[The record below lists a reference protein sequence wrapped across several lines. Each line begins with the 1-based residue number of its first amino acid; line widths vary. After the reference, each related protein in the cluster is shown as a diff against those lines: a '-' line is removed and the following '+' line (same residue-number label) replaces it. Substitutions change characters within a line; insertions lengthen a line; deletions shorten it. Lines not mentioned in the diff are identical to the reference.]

1 MKLNLAYWRQIYV
14 QHGFY
19 VLPVTIITA
28 VALLTVG
35 VGIPKIKATL
45 ELRQELKLAAA
56 KSARLTEKVAALQRL
71 DEAELGR
78 RVAVMERMLPSRKE
92 VGGVLLGLRQA
103 ALSAGVTVV
112 SVNLTPGELATG
124 SAGKLKQASSSGM
137 EIEVKLTGQ
146 IGAVE
151 EWLRLVEEE
160 MVPVMRVKALSGGQD
175 ADSWQL
181 KVNLK
186 AEHLPLP
193 ESLGA
198 ADKPLPG
205 LTPEEEKLYAK
216 LVSRVGVMTDTDAG
230 EGVVLGNPNLLQ

>member
-14 QHGFY
+14 RYGFY

-28 VALLTVG
+28 VVLLTVG
-35 VGIPKIKATL
+35 VAIPKIKATL
-45 ELRQELKLAAA
+45 ELRQELKTAQA
-56 KSARLTEKVAALQRL
+56 KSARLTEKVTALQRL
-71 DEAELGR
+71 DEIELGR
-78 RVAVMERMLPSRKE
+78 RVAVMERVLPSRKD

-124 SAGKLKQASSSGM
+124 SSRLKQTSSGM
-137 EIEVKLTGQ
+137 EVEVKLTGQ

-160 MVPVMRVKALSGGQD
+160 AVPVMRVKALSGGQD
-175 ADSWQL
+175 AGSWQL

-186 AEHLPLP
+186 AEYLPLP

-205 LTPEEEKLYAK
+205 LTPEEEVLYTR

-230 EGVVLGNPNLLQ
+230 EGVPLGNPNLLQ

>member
-1 MKLNLAYWRQIYV
+1 MKLNLAYWRQMYV
-14 QHGFY
+14 QYGFY

-35 VGIPKIKATL
+35 VGIPKVKATL
-45 ELRQELKLAAA
+45 ELRQELKLASA
-56 KSARLTEKVAALQRL
+56 KLLRLTEKTAALQRL
-71 DEAELGR
+71 DETELR
-78 RVAVMERMLPSRKE
+78 TKMAVMERVLPSRKD

-112 SVNLTPGELATG
+112 SVNLAPGELATG
-124 SAGKLKQASSSGM
+124 SSKLKQTASGM
-137 EIEVKLTGQ
+137 EVEVKLTGQ

-160 MVPVMRVKALSGGQD
+160 VVPVMRVKALSGGQD
-175 ADSWQL
+175 AGSWQL

-186 AEHLPLP
+186 AEYLPLP

-198 ADKPLPG
+198 ADKPLVG
-205 LTPEEEKLYAK
+205 LSQEEEALYQR
-216 LVSRVGVMTDTDAG
+216 LVPRVGKVTTGTDLDQ
-230 EGVVLGNPNLLQ
+230 VPLGNPNLLQ